1 MSFIELILL
10 SIGLAVDASCLCT
23 VTGLVHQPSVKRT
36 MKIALPFGIFQGIM
50 PMIGYVG
57 VGLLPAFL
65 FEYDHW
71 IAFGLLAILGGKMI
85 YDALTES
92 EDDNDMSAVTGITFG
107 VLFMQGVSTSIDA
120 LAVGVTLHSV
130 PLLTM
135 LGSVTIVAVITY
147 VMCFCAV
154 RIGRA
159 FGTKFNGKAEII
171 GGIVLILVGLNIL
184 WQGFFK
190 GLYV

>member
-1 MSFIELILL
+1 MSVIELILL

-23 VTGLVHQPSVKRT
+23 IMGLVHQPSIKNT
-36 MKIALPFGIFQGIM
+36 LKIALPFSILQGLM
-50 PMIGYVG
+50 PMLGYFG

-65 FEYDHW
+65 FEHDHW

-92 EDDNDMSAVTGITFG
+92 EDDDNTSAVTGITAG
-107 VLFMQGVSTSIDA
+107 LLFTQGVSTSIDA
-120 LAVGVTLHSV
+120 LAVGVTLHDV

-147 VMCFCAV
+147 VMCVGAV
-154 RIGRA
+154 RLGRA
-159 FGTKFNGKAEII
+159 FGARFNGKAEMI

-184 WQGFFK
+184 WHGFFK
-190 GLYV
+190 GLYI